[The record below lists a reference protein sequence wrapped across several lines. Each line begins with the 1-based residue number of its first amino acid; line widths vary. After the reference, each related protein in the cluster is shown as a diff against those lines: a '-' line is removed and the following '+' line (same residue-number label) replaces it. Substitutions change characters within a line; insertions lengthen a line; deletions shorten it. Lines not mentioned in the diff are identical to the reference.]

1 MEKIYDVII
10 IGGGPAG
17 LTAGLYAARGK
28 MSTLVLE
35 KEKAGGQMSS
45 TNEIANYPGAIPNAT
60 GPSLTSRMLEQCQE
74 FGAEFVKDTVKK
86 VELQDKIKKVIGEEK
101 TYYTR
106 AIIVATG
113 ATPRLLEVPGEKT
126 FIGKGVSYCATCDA
140 DFFTGLEV
148 FVIGGGDSAIQEA
161 LHLTKFAR
169 KVTIVHRRDSLRAA
183 KSLQDKAIKNPKI
196 EFLWNAIVEE
206 IKGDG
211 IVESIVFKDVKTG
224 EIIEYRAQ
232 EEDGTFGIF
241 VFVGYL
247 PKTQLFQGLLD
258 MDPTGYIL
266 TDENM
271 NTNLPGIFAAGDCR
285 SKLLRQVVTAVGDGA
300 TAAIQAEGYI
310 EDNFNDK

>member
-1 MEKIYDVII
+1 MENIYDVII

-247 PKTQLFQGLLD
+247 TKTQLFQGLLD

>member
-35 KEKAGGQMSS
+35 GEKAGGQMSS

-74 FGAEFVKDTVKK
+74 FGAEFVKDTVKQ
-86 VELQDKIKKVIGEEK
+86 VELHDKIKKVIGEEK
-101 TYYTR
+101 TYYTKS
-106 AIIVATG
+106 IIVSTG
-113 ATPRLLEVPGEKT
+113 ATPRLLEVPGEKN

-161 LHLTKFAR
+161 IHLTKFAR

-224 EIIEYRAQ
+224 EIIEHRAH

-258 MDPTGYIL
+258 MDSTGYIL

-300 TAAIQAEGYI
+300 TAAIQAERYI

>member
-1 MEKIYDVII
+1 MENIYDVII

>member
-106 AIIVATG
+106 SIIVATG

-161 LHLTKFAR
+161 IHLTKFAR

>member
-45 TNEIANYPGAIPNAT
+45 TNEIANYPGAISNAT